1 MTPSKAA
8 FHWNSREYSVFLE
21 RGTMDFALTPEQLNF
36 ENDFREYLSTHLT
49 PEVRAESEIFLN
61 MNKNTDPGV
70 FGRGEYGGPKSK
82 EFIRQLGADGWL
94 GIGWPTEYGGQ
105 GRTPMEQHI
114 FFEIIY
120 GERAPFPVLTLN
132 AIGPTIMQHGSDE
145 QKKEFL
151 PKILKGDLEVCIGYT
166 EPNAGTDLFSLT
178 TSATKDGDDY
188 IINGQKIFT
197 SLAHLSDY
205 IWLAARTDPDASKR
219 HKGISLFLIPID
231 TPGITITPIYTVGG
245 HRTNSVFFDDVRV
258 PRSCIIGEENKGY
271 QCIVY
276 QLDRE
281 RIALVASSPMTRRI
295 NRTIEWAQK
304 TRINGKPVIDQAGV
318 RAKFSDLIAN
328 VETLKLFN
336 YRVVDNMTKGLP
348 VWAEASTVKVFG
360 SELNIRINNTLLEI
374 MGPYGQIQSP
384 DPLAPA
390 DGLVDD
396 HFRDDL
402 IFIFGG
408 GANEVQRDIIA
419 MVGLGMPRSR

>member
-1 MTPSKAA
+1 
-8 FHWNSREYSVFLE
+8 
-21 RGTMDFALTPEQLNF
+21 MDFALTPEQEQF
-36 ENDFREYLSTHLT
+36 GQEFRDYLAKYLT
-49 PEVRAESEIFLN
+49 PEIRAESVNFLN
-61 MNKNTDPGV
+61 MNKHTDPGV

-94 GIGWPTEYGGQ
+94 GVGWPKEYGGQ

-132 AIGPTIMQHGSDE
+132 AVGPTIMQYGSQE
-145 QKKEFL
+145 QKDEFL
-151 PKILKGDLEVCIGYT
+151 PRILKGEMEIAIAYT
-166 EPNAGTDLFSLT
+166 EPSAGTDLFSLT
-178 TSATKDGDDY
+178 TSAVKKGDEY
-188 IINGQKIFT
+188 IINGQKVFT
-197 SLAHLSDY
+197 SIAHIADY
-205 IWLAARTDPDASKR
+205 LWLAARTDADASKK

-231 TPGITITPIYTVGG
+231 LPGISITPIYTVGG
-245 HRTNSVFFDDVRV
+245 HRTNAIYFDDVRV
-258 PRSCIIGEENKGY
+258 PKSCLIGEENTGS

-281 RIALVASSPMTRRI
+281 RIALVASYPMTRRI
-295 NRTIEWAQK
+295 NKTIEWAK
-304 TRINGKPVIDQAGV
+304 RTMANGKPVIDQPGV
-318 RAKFSDLIAN
+318 RAKFAELQAD
-328 VETLKLFN
+328 VEVLKLFN
-336 YRVVDNMTKGLP
+336 FKVVDNMTKGLP

-374 MGPYGQIQSP
+374 MGPYGQVQSP

-390 DGLVDD
+390 DGLVDE

>member
-1 MTPSKAA
+1 
-8 FHWNSREYSVFLE
+8 
-21 RGTMDFALTPEQLNF
+21 MDFTLTPEQEQF
-36 ENDFREYLSTHLT
+36 SAEFRDYLDKHLT
-49 PEVRAESEIFLN
+49 PEIRAESSIFLN
-61 MNKNTDPGV
+61 MNKNNDPGV

-94 GIGWPTEYGGQ
+94 GIGWPKEYGGQ

-120 GERAPFPVLTLN
+120 GARAPFPVLTLN
-132 AIGPTIMQHGSDE
+132 AVGPTLMQYGSQE
-145 QKKEFL
+145 QKDEFL
-151 PKILKGDLEVCIGYT
+151 PRILKGDLEICIGYT

-178 TSATKDGDDY
+178 TTAVKDGDSY
-188 IINGQKIFT
+188 VINGQKVFT
-197 SLAHLSDY
+197 SIAHIADY
-205 IWLAARTDPDASKR
+205 LWLAARTDQDNAKK

-245 HRTNSVFFDDVRV
+245 HRTNAVYLDDVRV
-258 PRSCIIGEENKGY
+258 PKSCLIGEENTGT

-281 RIALVASSPMTRRI
+281 RIALMASTPMFRRI
-295 NRTIEWAQK
+295 NMTIEWAK
-304 TRINGKPVIDQAGV
+304 TTEINGKAVIERPEV
-318 RAKFSDLIAN
+318 RTKFAELLAD
-328 VETLKLFN
+328 VEVLKLFN
-336 YRVVDNMTKGLP
+336 YKVVDNMTKGKP

-360 SELNIRINNTLLEI
+360 SELNIRINNALLEI
-374 MGPYGQIQSP
+374 MGPYGQIQAP
-384 DPLAPA
+384 DGWAPA
-390 DGLVDD
+390 DGLVDE

-408 GANEVQRDIIA
+408 GANEVQRDIVS